1 MFNGGRYTNNLDTI
15 AYQKLS
21 SGFYNRPDVLKIAR
35 ELLGKIIVT
44 KFNGELTSARI
55 VETEAYAG
63 VIDRASHA
71 YGGRRTARTEVMF
84 GEAGVAY
91 VYLIYGIHQLFN
103 IVTNK
108 ADIPHAILIR
118 GAEPIAGVPLM
129 LRRTGKQVADFTL
142 TRGPGNV
149 SKALGITLN
158 HTGESLLG
166 DEFYLASDGF
176 TPSRADIIAT
186 PRIGVDYAG
195 ADALLPYRFII
206 RGNKYVSGKLSQN
219 TPR

>member
-1 MFNGGRYTNNLDTI
+1 MFNGNGYIDNLHTT
-15 AYQKLS
+15 AYQPLTL
-21 SGFYNRPDVLKIAR
+21 GFYDRPDVLAIAR

-44 KFNGELTSARI
+44 NFNGALTTARI

-63 VIDRASHA
+63 VIDKASHA
-71 YGGRRTARTEVMF
+71 YGGRRTARTEVMYRE
-84 GEAGVAY
+84 GGVAY
-91 VYLIYGIHQLFN
+91 VYLIYGIHQMFN

-118 GAEPIAGVPLM
+118 GAEPLLGIPFM
-129 LRRTGKQVADFTL
+129 LQRTGKTKVDFTL

-149 SKALGITLN
+149 SKALGFNTG
-158 HTGESLLG
+158 HTGLSLLG
-166 DEFYLASDGF
+166 DECYLASDGF
-176 TPSRADIIAT
+176 VPAEEDIVAT

-206 RGNKYVSGKLSQN
+206 RNNKYVSGK
-219 TPR
+219 PIKK

>member
-1 MFNGGRYTNNLDTI
+1 METI

-63 VIDRASHA
+63 VVDKASHA
-71 YGGRRTARTEVMF
+71 YGGRRTARTEIMYRE
-84 GEAGVAY
+84 GGVAY

-103 IVTNK
+103 IVTDGV
-108 ADIPHAILIR
+108 DIPHAILIR
-118 GAEPIAGVPLM
+118 GAEPVTGVPVM
-129 LRRTGKQVADFTL
+129 LQRTGKKVADFTL
-142 TRGPGNV
+142 TKGPGNV
-149 SKALGITLN
+149 SKALGITIG
-158 HTGESLLG
+158 HTGESLLE
-166 DEFYLASDGF
+166 DEFCLVSDGF
-176 TPSRADIIAT
+176 TPLAEDIVAT

-206 RGNKYVSGKLSQN
+206 RGNKYVSGKPSQN
-219 TPR
+219 NPR

>member
-1 MFNGGRYTNNLDTI
+1 MFNGSRYTNILPTT

-21 SGFYNRPDVLKIAR
+21 SGFYNRPDVLTIAR

-44 KFNGELTSARI
+44 KFDGELTAARI

-63 VIDRASHA
+63 VTDKASHA
-71 YGGRRTARTEVMF
+71 YGGRRTARTEVMYH
-84 GEAGVAY
+84 EAGRAY
-91 VYLIYGIHQLFN
+91 VYLCYGIHQLFN

-108 ADIPHAILIR
+108 VDVPHAILIR
-118 GAEPIAGVPLM
+118 GAEPITGVPVM
-129 LRRTGKQVADFTL
+129 LRRTGKKVADFTL

-149 SKALGITLN
+149 SKALGITVG
-158 HTGESLLG
+158 HTGESLLE
-166 DEFYLASDGF
+166 DAFYLASDGF
-176 TPSRADIIAT
+176 VPAKEDILTT

-206 RGNKYVSGKLSQN
+206 RNNKYVSGK
-219 TPR
+219 PVKK